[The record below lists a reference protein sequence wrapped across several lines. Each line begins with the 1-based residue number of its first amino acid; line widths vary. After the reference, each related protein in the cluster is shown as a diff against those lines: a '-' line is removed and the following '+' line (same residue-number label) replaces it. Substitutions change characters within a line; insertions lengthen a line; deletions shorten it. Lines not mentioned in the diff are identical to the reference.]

1 MAKNASTATGLP
13 GSRKSAF
20 VGTVTWT
27 GGTGKYQGVRGIQ
40 RDNIVFNAEKN
51 LNQSQSEAEYWFE
64 K

>member
-1 MAKNASTATGLP
+1 MAAD

-27 GGTGKYQGVRGIQ
+27 GGTGRYQGVRGIQ
-40 RDNIVFNAEKN
+40 RDSIVFDPETN
-51 LNQSQSEAEYWFE
+51 LNESQSEAEYWFE